1 MRGFVFFLVFVS
13 SLPFIFVSPFN
24 GVLIWYIFS
33 LGNFHTLTW
42 GFFSDLYY
50 AYIIAILTCLAW
62 MISWTEKKQLPL
74 TPLVVLTLLFIVWMT
89 ITSLC
94 ALAPEEDVWAKWTTV
109 QKILLMCLVGFALT
123 TTRRRVDLLVWVVV
137 LSIGFWGV
145 KGAISFPLHG
155 GGNGIHGPDG
165 GVTADNNEFGV
176 ALVMLLPLQFYLLRI
191 VTDHRVRRG
200 LIVMAVLLIFAVIF
214 TYSRGAAVGL
224 CAMGVV
230 VWLRSRAKLATGATI
245 LVGGLA
251 VYAVVPQSWLDRMD
265 TIGHYED
272 DSSAMG
278 RINFWMASLRIAELH
293 PIMGGGFRVTF
304 WPQVTN
310 AMLEGTR
317 IPRLDKPRATHSIY
331 FDALSEHGYVGLAL
345 FLMIAA
351 CSWRNCSWMI
361 RQSRDRPDLAWAS
374 LLGRM
379 GQAVLVG
386 FWSAG
391 AFASLAYFDEY
402 WCILFILDAARRV
415 VAREIAPA
423 KGAFLLPLATSPS
436 ISHPVGLANQ
446 MPGGVMPRVPGA

>member
-1 MRGFVFFLVFVS
+1 
-13 SLPFIFVSPFN
+13 
-24 GVLIWYIFS
+24 
-33 LGNFHTLTW
+33 
-42 GFFSDLYY
+42 
-50 AYIIAILTCLAW
+50 
-62 MISWTEKKQLPL
+62 
-74 TPLVVLTLLFIVWMT
+74 
-89 ITSLC
+89 
-94 ALAPEEDVWAKWTTV
+94 
-109 QKILLMCLVGFALT
+109 
-123 TTRRRVDLLVWVVV
+123 
-137 LSIGFWGV
+137 
-145 KGAISFPLHG
+145 
-155 GGNGIHGPDG
+155 
-165 GVTADNNEFGV
+165 
-176 ALVMLLPLQFYLLRI
+176 LQFYLLRT
-191 VTDHRVRRG
+191 VADHRVRRG

-230 VWLRSRAKLATGATI
+230 VWLRSRAKLATGEII

-251 VYAVVPQSWLDRMD
+251 VYAIVPQSWLDRMD
-265 TIGHYED
+265 TIEHYED

-310 AMLEGTR
+310 AMLEGTT

-351 CSWRNCSWMI
+351 CSWRNCSSMI

-402 WCILFILDAARRV
+402 WCILFIFDAARRV

-436 ISHPVGLANQ
+436 ISHPVALANQ
-446 MPGGVMPRVPGA
+446 MPGGVMPRAPGT